1 MHESKK
7 ITVVLAASK
16 LTVKRKQRIDRKRKF
31 GNWKN
36 SLSCQ
41 VYLPEVA
48 LLCERS
54 REANSTWI

>member
-31 GNWKN
+31 VRKLEKFIILP
-36 SLSCQ
+36 SLLTRGSFI
-41 VYLPEVA
+41 V
-48 LLCERS
+48 
-54 REANSTWI
+54 